1 MGLPAFALEQLESS
15 REATCVVCEKTACR
29 AEDGWYA
36 DTVVQNNGD
45 GPYLEGDGEYFPDA
59 DDTPH
64 GWVCSKG
71 CRSDAMFNHASDAEK
86 KALRRVRDACH
97 VLDQYG
103 REALALVEKG
113 MEDSVSDLLP
123 RIAVSFLRAIAADEA
138 QWCNEESREDALESA
153 IRSALLRLDNMEA
166 PATRLRAALEEV

>member
-15 REATCVVCEKTACR
+15 REATCIVCEKTACR

-36 DTVVQNNGD
+36 DTVVQNDGD
-45 GPYLEGDGEYFPDA
+45 GPYLEGDGEFFPGA
-59 DDTPH
+59 NDTPH
-64 GWVCSKG
+64 GWVCSKA
-71 CRSDAMFNHASDAEK
+71 CRSDAMFNHAGDAEK

-103 REALALVEKG
+103 REALALAEKG
-113 MEDSVSDLLP
+113 MEDTPSS
-123 RIAVSFLRAIAADEA
+123 AVDFLRAIAADEA
-138 QWCNEESREDALESA
+138 RWCNEESREDALESA

-166 PATRLRAALEEV
+166 PATRLRAALEAV